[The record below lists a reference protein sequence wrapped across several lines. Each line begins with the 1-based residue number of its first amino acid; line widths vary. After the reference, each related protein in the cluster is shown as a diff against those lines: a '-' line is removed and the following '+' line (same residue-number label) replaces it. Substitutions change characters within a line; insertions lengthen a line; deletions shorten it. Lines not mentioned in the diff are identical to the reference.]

1 MRAGL
6 ESAGERIAIESA
18 VPWVSGLIEEAC
30 QDALGPDPGG
40 GSVRIHVE
48 ATRERFDLR
57 GWELLT
63 RGIWCRAG
71 QVVVED
77 VCTSGFDVH
86 VLCSDATAEFT
97 YRWRP
102 PARERVAMVGLR
114 SRFHLL
120 ARAALLQYPALWSA
134 GLHGRTLLH
143 IAVCTAGE
151 ATPLLAGPGGVGK
164 STLLAWEVGAGG
176 RAAGDNICVT
186 DGRTAW
192 ALVEPL
198 RIENGGGRKMP
209 HGRAE
214 TVLEGRVSW
223 LVPDRVLVLRRG
235 LGDEARVS
243 RCDPGHAARVLVTST
258 YMAGELRRYWELA
271 AALSAGTGLGPA
283 HPRIEEAAR
292 ALTSRLPCLE
302 VVLPIRP
309 GPRLVQLLQQVEALT

>member
-1 MRAGL
+1 MHACL
-6 ESAGERIAIESA
+6 ESAGERIAIDSA

-30 QDALGPDPGG
+30 QGALDPGPAV

-48 ATRERFDLR
+48 ARRERFDLR

-86 VLCSDATAEFT
+86 VLCHDDAAEFT

-143 IAVCTAGE
+143 VAVCTAGD
-151 ATPLLAGPGGVGK
+151 ATPLLAGPSGVGK

-176 RAAGDNICVT
+176 RAASDNICVT

-192 ALVEPL
+192 AVVEPL
-198 RIENGGGRKMP
+198 RIENGSGRRMP
-209 HGRAE
+209 HGRFE
-214 TVLEGRVSW
+214 TVLPGRVSW
-223 LVPDRVLVLRRG
+223 LVPDRVVVLRRG
-235 LGDEARVS
+235 LGDRAQVS
-243 RCDPGHAARVLVTST
+243 SCDPQRAARVLVTST

-283 HPRIEEAAR
+283 HPPVEDAAR
-292 ALTSRLPCLE
+292 ALTSQLPCLE
-302 VVLPIRP
+302 VVLPCRP
-309 GPRLVQLLQQVEALT
+309 GPRLIQLLDQVEALP